1 MSQRLRLLEYGKIV
15 NTFANIHTHVLALEA
30 PLSLAA
36 QIKISRSNKKLISL
50 KTLLIVQLRKLVNE
64 LV

>member
-36 QIKISRSNKKLISL
+36 QIKISRSNKKLIS
-50 KTLLIVQLRKLVNE
+50 
-64 LV
+64 